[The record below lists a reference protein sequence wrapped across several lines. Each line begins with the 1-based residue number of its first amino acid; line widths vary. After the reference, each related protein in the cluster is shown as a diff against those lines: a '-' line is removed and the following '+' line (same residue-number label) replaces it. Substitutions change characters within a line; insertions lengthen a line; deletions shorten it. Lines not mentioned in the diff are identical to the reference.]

1 MEVKSIGQ
9 NTVSWKNY
17 QYNVTG
23 PDNAHAQSI
32 AKQLSTRAANLGELN
47 GKKVL
52 IYPVIN
58 QEQQQSAQKI
68 AQKTSQETLQV
79 ALAKFTHFE

>member
-32 AKQLSTRAANLGELN
+32 AKQLSTRAAKLGELN